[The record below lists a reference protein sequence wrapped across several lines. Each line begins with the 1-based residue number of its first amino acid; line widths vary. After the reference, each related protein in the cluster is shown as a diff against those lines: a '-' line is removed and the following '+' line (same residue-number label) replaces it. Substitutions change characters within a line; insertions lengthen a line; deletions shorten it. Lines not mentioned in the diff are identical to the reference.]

1 MSSAF
6 YPLGMNSYN
15 NRLPQGGYKSWKGTG
30 INSFPVGITPG
41 TIRPFTNKDYTNYFT
56 TGFGLPHPIKHYRI
70 GRGFNY
76 PVYVAENKEI
86 VVNRAVKSSTGGN
99 LVKQLIDD
107 PGAYNV
113 FQNQPGEISNDVALD
128 SECVKCKGIG
138 VVVNYKPNISY
149 LTEDPEPTTQ
159 NAVLCCNEE
168 KKALERVVYAS
179 TNLKKNYYT
188 THKQY
193 LQNRCKLY
201 DQRAFNFL
209 SPNVGINGVSKPG
222 SPDSLLNIYLAN
234 CQCNAEIYEATENAL
249 ATKIISGLYDN
260 GYITNEEK
268 NAEIESG
275 KGKLTISDAYN
286 YIQTLSEPYKTQANV
301 YFTAFVNNPYWGIPI
316 TGPVAKKSC
325 SLVEYKPNNY
335 KFAKQGAVSSS
346 TRILKLKVNTIE
358 KNAVTFK
365 KDINYNPPVYFNSSS
380 NPFILKSK
388 VEQCNPGY
396 YHKDGNPKTCQS
408 LAPVDTNKVSQ
419 NAGRNGYKTFV
430 QNITG

>member
-15 NRLPQGGYKSWKGTG
+15 NRLPQGGYKSWKGKG

-41 TIRPFTNKDYTNYFT
+41 NIRPFTNKDYTNYFA

-76 PVYVAENKEI
+76 PVYVSEDKEI
-86 VVNRAVKSSTGGN
+86 IVNREVKSSSGGN

-107 PGAYNV
+107 PGSYNV
-113 FQNQPGEISNDVALD
+113 FQNKSDEISNEITLD
-128 SECVKCKGIG
+128 NECTKCTGIG
-138 VVVNYKPNISY
+138 VVVNYKPNITN
-149 LTEDPEPTTQ
+149 LTNDPEPETQ
-159 NAVLCCNEE
+159 TATFCCNQE
-168 KKALERVVYAS
+168 KKALQRVIYAS

-193 LQNRCKLY
+193 MQNRCKLY

-209 SPNVGINGVSKPG
+209 SPNIGVNSIYKPG

-234 CQCNAEIYEATENAL
+234 CQCNAEIAEATENAL
-249 ATKIISGLYDN
+249 ATKIIDGLYDN

-268 NAEIESG
+268 NAEILSG
-275 KGKLTISDAYN
+275 KGKLTITGVYN
-286 YIQTLSEPYKTQANV
+286 YIETLSDPYKESAIL
-301 YFTAFVNNPYWGIPI
+301 YFNAFVNNPYWGIPI

-325 SLVEYKPNNY
+325 NIVEYKPNNY

-346 TRILKLKVNTIE
+346 TRILKLNVNTIE
-358 KNAVTFK
+358 KNATTFK
-365 KDINYNPPVYFNSSS
+365 KDINYNPPVYFNSSN

-388 VEQCNPGY
+388 VEKCNQGY
-396 YHKDGNPKTCQS
+396 YHIDGNPKTCKS
-408 LAPVDTNKVSQ
+408 LAPVDTNKIGLNS
-419 NAGRNGYKTFV
+419 GKNGYKTFV
-430 QNITG
+430 QNISG